1 MSLFDKKLSLE
12 VRVHAGLIHNN
23 VHLNKLPLFHLL
35 TEGRFQLLVTFS
47 ITEALDEGL
56 LDDQSATY
64 NAYKLLVAKVTTF
77 RPYPTLEPLERPVV
91 LEVEFG

>member
-1 MSLFDKKLSLE
+1 MQVLF
-12 VRVHAGLIHNN
+12 IH
-23 VHLNKLPLFHLL
+23 NKLPLSHLF
-35 TEGRFQLLVTFS
+35 TEGRFQLLVIFS

-91 LEVEFG
+91 LAVEFG